1 MSKILCICLSSTIQ
15 RTINFKNIRL
25 ENVNRSSSYRMDA
38 SGKAL
43 NSARVL
49 SQLSKDCVQVLC
61 PIGIKNQDLFLDL
74 AARDELKIDYLT
86 IPGFTRECWTLLDN
100 SSCTTTELVV
110 GEPDID
116 FDVNSFE
123 IHFIEKLKEKLG
135 QVDGVLFAGSKPA
148 CFSNSIVVNI
158 AKTVIDSGKLFL
170 ADYQGIDLLNTLNVC
185 VPSIIKINEEEFI
198 STFNVNP
205 TGPSQSLEN
214 EKLKSEITRKSLEL
228 NNIIVVTR
236 GEKSTFAADK
246 GNFIECP
253 VEKVKAVNTTACGD
267 SFSAGFI
274 FEYINSRNFEKAL
287 DKGTW
292 CAARNAELETPGAV
306 K

>member
-25 ENVNRSSSYRMDA
+25 ENVNRSTSYRMDA

-49 SQLSKDCVQVLC
+49 SQLDKDCVEVLC
-61 PIGIKNQDLFLDL
+61 PLGQKNKDLFLDL
-74 AARDELKIDYLT
+74 AKNDELKIEYVT

-100 SSCTTTELVV
+100 TAGTTTEMVV
-110 GEPDID
+110 GEPDVD
-116 FDVNSFE
+116 FDVQSVENQMVEIVKSKLNS
-123 IHFIEKLKEKLG
+123 I
-135 QVDGVLFAGSKPA
+135 DAVLFAGSKPK
-148 CFSNSIVVNI
+148 CFSDTIVVNI
-158 AKTVIDSGKLFL
+158 AKTVIDSGKVFL
-170 ADYQGIDLLNTLNVC
+170 ADYQGVELTNTLKSC

-198 STFNVNP
+198 STFNI
-205 TGPSQSLEN
+205 SSEQSIEE
-214 EKLKSEITRKSLEL
+214 EKLKEYIAQKSKEL
-228 NNIIVVTR
+228 NNIVVVTR
-236 GEKSTFAADK
+236 GHLPTFAADK
-246 GNFIECP
+246 GSFVECP

-274 FEYINSRNFEKAL
+274 FEYMISGDFEKAL
-287 DKGTW
+287 KKGTW

-306 K
+306 R